1 MQEQDESLILHLEAL
16 RTMLIKCFVALGVG
30 LLPMF
35 LAAPYGMNGLIKI
48 IIGNNNVSLNYFS
61 PMEVFIL
68 QIKIAVVLDLLICFP
83 YIARQIWKF
92 LLPALYDNER
102 RFIKSIVFA
111 SSGLF
116 IIGVLFCIFF
126 ILPLIINFGISFA
139 TPDIKAVFGIS
150 NIIGLTLMLS
160 VIFGLMFQFPLITYS
175 LIRAGIAS
183 YEGIKNKR
191 PYIFVAILIIA
202 GILTPPDIVSQL
214 MLTIPTYLL
223 FEAGL
228 FAARK
233 YKRTGE

>member
-126 ILPLIINFGISFA
+126 ILPLHAVMPPIQPAAMAPIHAKLLRSPNSFA
-139 TPDIKAVFGIS
+139 VNQKFLNSGDIKNMTS
-150 NIIGLTLMLS
+150 MKMKS
-160 VIFGLMFQFPLITYS
+160 VL
-175 LIRAGIAS
+175 
-183 YEGIKNKR
+183 
-191 PYIFVAILIIA
+191 
-202 GILTPPDIVSQL
+202 
-214 MLTIPTYLL
+214 YLL
-223 FEAGL
+223 HIRQTKGNAM
-228 FAARK
+228 
-233 YKRTGE
+233 

>member
-83 YIARQIWKF
+83 YIAHQIWKF

-150 NIIGLTLMLS
+150 NIIGLA
-160 VIFGLMFQFPLITYS
+160 VINENTCIKCGLCVLKCPRGAISKEDGSFPLINTDEC
-175 LIRAGIAS
+175 IGCGACQNACPV
-183 YEGIKNKR
+183 K
-191 PYIFVAILIIA
+191 AITVMPIEQQK
-202 GILTPPDIVSQL
+202 IL
-214 MLTIPTYLL
+214 
-223 FEAGL
+223 
-228 FAARK
+228 
-233 YKRTGE
+233 